1 LGEFVFATDARG
13 AALGALAT
21 TAASIRGLGLGR
33 RHWFVVGDSTKLG
46 ASRRVVLGDDPAAE
60 WVVFVAPG
68 DKVARDALH
77 FARTAAADVD
87 VIYGDTRH
95 EIKREDRLP
104 TYQRRPSFSPERLR
118 AHDYI
123 GSFVV
128 ARRSVVDAAGGL
140 AALTT
145 TDSHDRNLRITER
158 ARRVVRVAEVLNLT
172 PSTNFL
178 PTANPDAVASH
189 LARVGIDAT
198 VEFDADTPSVQGAA
212 TAIAITARV
221 GRHPHAR
228 QQRRTSRRD
237 HASRRERRALAGGAL
252 DVPEPRVRGGGRHSD
267 TA

>member
-1 LGEFVFATDARG
+1 MGEFVFATDAR
-13 AALGALAT
+13 AASSAVLSATAGAL
-21 TAASIRGLGLGR
+21 RGLGFGR
-33 RHWFVVGDSTKLG
+33 RPWFVVGDSTKLG

-140 AALTT
+140 AALTA

-158 ARRVVRVAEVLNLT
+158 AKRVVRVAEVLNLT

-178 PTANPDAVASH
+178 PAANPDAVARH

-198 VEFDADTPSVQGAA
+198 VEFDAETPSVRVRRRLS
-212 TAIAITARV
+212 AITARL
-221 GRHPHAR
+221 GDNPHAR
-228 QQRRTSRRD
+228 QQFRASRCR
-237 HASRRERRALAGGAL
+237 HASRRQRSALAGGAL
-252 DVPEPRVRGGGRHSD
+252 DVQEP
-267 TA
+267 

>member
-118 AHDYI
+118 AREHAPDELAQ
-123 GSFVV
+123 GSIDHLVP
-128 ARRSVVDAAGGL
+128 RDAALADEGL
-140 AALTT
+140 ADHPGREMGLILGLDHDEGAGQAG
-145 TDSHDRNLRITER
+145 TD
-158 ARRVVRVAEVLNLT
+158 
-172 PSTNFL
+172 
-178 PTANPDAVASH
+178 
-189 LARVGIDAT
+189 
-198 VEFDADTPSVQGAA
+198 EFSYFFGV
-212 TAIAITARV
+212 
-221 GRHPHAR
+221 HA
-228 QQRRTSRRD
+228 
-237 HASRRERRALAGGAL
+237 GAL
-252 DVPEPRVRGGGRHSD
+252 
-267 TA
+267 